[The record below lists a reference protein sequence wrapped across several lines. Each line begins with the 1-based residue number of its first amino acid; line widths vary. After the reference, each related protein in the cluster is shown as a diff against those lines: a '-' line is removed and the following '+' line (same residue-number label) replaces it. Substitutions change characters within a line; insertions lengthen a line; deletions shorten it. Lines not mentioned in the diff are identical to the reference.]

1 MTAHLRQA
9 VLAVM
14 SVLALA
20 VVCAVA
26 WTPRPRAEAPPPAPP
41 RPASVPAPSGVD
53 PGADPLP
60 LPARNVFEFDDPRLP
75 APPPASLAPLMMPPP
90 LDLSSA
96 PAPPAEAVRLVGFV
110 RRGGALRAALSVHGT
125 VSVLGVG
132 EEADGYSVLSIDEDT
147 GVSVRRP
154 DGDEVVLPPPSS

>member
-26 WTPRPRAEAPPPAPP
+26 WTPRPRAEAPPPAAP
-41 RPASVPAPSGVD
+41 RTPGRPAPSAAE
-53 PGADPLP
+53 PGAPPLA
-60 LPARNVFEFDDPRLP
+60 LPARNVFEFDDAKAV

-96 PAPPAEAVRLVGFV
+96 PAPAAEPVRRVGFV
-110 RRGGALRAALSVHGT
+110 RRGGALRAALSLHGS

-132 EEADGYSVLSIDEDT
+132 DEADGYLVLAVDEDT
-147 GVSVRRP
+147 GVSVRTP
-154 DGDEVVLPPPSS
+154 DGEELLLPPPSH